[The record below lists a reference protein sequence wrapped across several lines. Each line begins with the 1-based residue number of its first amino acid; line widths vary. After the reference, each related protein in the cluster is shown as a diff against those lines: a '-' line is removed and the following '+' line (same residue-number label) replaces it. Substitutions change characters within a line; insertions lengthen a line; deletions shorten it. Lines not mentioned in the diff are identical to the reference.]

1 MIGVV
6 VPAHNEEALLGR
18 CLQSLYNAARHP
30 ELHGEP
36 VCIVVV
42 LDACTDASEQIARQ
56 HQVISLSIAAHN
68 VGLAR
73 RAGAAHCIALGARW
87 LACTDADSCVAAD
100 WLVQQLQHEADV
112 VCGTVHLDDWE
123 DYDDAVQH
131 AYHQRY
137 QPGDNHRH
145 IHGAN
150 LGICVEAYKRAGGF
164 PPLRA
169 HEDVRLIESLNNIG
183 ARIVWSGSNSVAT
196 SARRDSRAH
205 GGFGDYLRRLAQSL
219 EADRCGQR

>member
-18 CLQSLYNAARHP
+18 CLQSLHNAARHSD
-30 ELHGEP
+30 LQGEP

-42 LDACTDASEQIARQ
+42 LDACSDASAQIARQ

-68 VGLAR
+68 VGRAR
-73 RAGAAHCIALGARW
+73 RAGAAHAISLGARW

-100 WLVQQLQHEADV
+100 WLVQQLQHDAEV

-123 DYDDAVQH
+123 GYDDAVQR

-137 QPGDNHRH
+137 QPGDSHRH

-169 HEDVRLIESLNNIG
+169 HEDVRLIESLNEVG

-196 SARRDSRAH
+196 SARHDSRAR
-205 GGFGDYLRRLAQSL
+205 G
-219 EADRCGQR
+219 